1 MSFTSIM
8 LNYIYMHSRHA
19 KCTVEIYFL
28 CLMFLKFQKY
38 ICVSTKLT
46 LGVMGLKITTLS
58 QEPVNH
64 VLIVK

>member
-19 KCTVEIYFL
+19 ECIVEIYFL
-28 CLMFLKFQKY
+28 CLMFLKFQKHIY
-38 ICVSTKLT
+38 VSTKLT